1 MLRVRYLQV
10 EVITSEH
17 PIGLR
22 RYQTSRIHTERTNHT
37 FQLIHSPVLPCRL
50 EGSHQRHDLLILH
63 QDVEHIRIGL
73 AEKRQH
79 MRHVRELTRDG
90 VRLHDVPFII
100 LIPGLLD
107 KDIVAVNVRIA
118 EAVQLHE
125 HAIAIR
131 RYIPAGVFNKVKDD
145 VPFPIDGLIV
155 IPIPDDQLQL
165 LVFPKDVTG
174 QFPAVLEARRM
185 EGHEEIDDGGQKVL
199 SRVLEESLRTAF
211 LVTAL
216 VQGLQQRGSRFR
228 SSRKVR
234 DIFPLDRVDTVGILY
249 VRKVHDT
256 EAAVLRQMAVFLVL
270 AVLIEEVLSKCRELI
285 VIDHHR
291 KALRRMLTDERVD
304 DAERLTRTRRT
315 QHDRPTERV
324 DDIDPALMHPLVEV
338 IHHRDVHR
346 ILRLALFLRLLE
358 GFVLEVEPVLPN
370 LVVIVTCDSIT
381 ALMDEH
387 RTDDGHKGIEHPVGR
402 QSIED
407 ATPSTLLNDDTQ
419 DDERETRDDR
429 VQHHRLQVELQA
441 LLGLCADTRHE
452 DAYQFNDLTG
462 QHTVEHM
469 EPCYQGQNETRHT
482 TVGGDRQVHD
492 QLNNEENVYAAA
504 EHSVNLKLLFSLFY
518 RHGLSLKRA
527 CA

>member
-1 MLRVRYLQV
+1 
-10 EVITSEH
+10 
-17 PIGLR
+17 
-22 RYQTSRIHTERTNHT
+22 
-37 FQLIHSPVLPCRL
+37 
-50 EGSHQRHDLLILH
+50 
-63 QDVEHIRIGL
+63 
-73 AEKRQH
+73 
-79 MRHVRELTRDG
+79 
-90 VRLHDVPFII
+90 
-100 LIPGLLD
+100 
-107 KDIVAVNVRIA
+107 
-118 EAVQLHE
+118 
-125 HAIAIR
+125 
-131 RYIPAGVFNKVKDD
+131 
-145 VPFPIDGLIV
+145 
-155 IPIPDDQLQL
+155 
-165 LVFPKDVTG
+165 
-174 QFPAVLEARRM
+174 
-185 EGHEEIDDGGQKVL
+185 
-199 SRVLEESLRTAF
+199 
-211 LVTAL
+211 
-216 VQGLQQRGSRFR
+216 
-228 SSRKVR
+228 
-234 DIFPLDRVDTVGILY
+234 
-249 VRKVHDT
+249 
-256 EAAVLRQMAVFLVL
+256 MAVFLVL
-270 AVLIEEVLSKCRELI
+270 AVLIEEILAQRRELI

-346 ILRLALFLRLLE
+346 ILRLALFLRLFE
-358 GFVLEVEPVLPN
+358 GLVLEVEPVLPN

-387 RTDDGHKGIEHPVGR
+387 RTDDGHKGIQHSVGW

-462 QHTVEHM
+462 QHTVEHLK
-469 EPCYQGQNETRHT
+469 PCYQSQNETRHT